1 LPLIASDCVPAQK
14 YEKPRIPLPAGAPNL
29 EVGDVILSV
38 DGAVTES
45 AKETMKYADEGH

>member
-1 LPLIASDCVPAQK
+1 LPLIATDCVHAQK
-14 YEKPRIPLPAGAPNL
+14 YEKPRIPLPAGATNL